1 MSISANTFRLDGSLL
16 LFVSLL
22 LIAICCKQEPIEPF
36 PANIQLGCFID
47 GTRWT
52 PYAKDFKQQTPVARY
67 LAKEKTLFVGGFNDS
82 QGKGFSFGL
91 ANYTGQT
98 GTYTLDSSCT
108 DLPRVCANT
117 GDFSTSP
124 YFEIDRTYI
133 TNNRYT
139 GIVIVTEHTQYG
151 VTGTFA
157 FEAQNPKTG
166 NVVRI
171 TQGRFNIDYRTY

>member
-1 MSISANTFRLDGSLL
+1 MSVCANTFRLGGSLL

-22 LIAICCKQEPIEPF
+22 LIVSCCKQEPIEPF
-36 PANIQLGCFID
+36 SDSTQLGCFID

-52 PYAKDFKQQTPVARY
+52 PYAKDSKIQTPVARY

-98 GTYTLDSSCT
+98 GTYTLDSTCA
-108 DLPRVCANT
+108 DLPRVCTNT
-117 GDFSTSP
+117 GNFSASP
-124 YFEIDRTYI
+124 SPGNSDTYV
-133 TNNRYT
+133 TNKRYT
-139 GIVIVTEHTQYG
+139 GVVIITEHTQCG
-151 VTGTFA
+151 VTGTFT

-166 NVVRI
+166 DVVR
-171 TQGRFNIDYRTY
+171 TAQGRFNTGYRTY